1 MSNNKQMINFMS
13 EAVLVFMAVLNQIK
27 IYHWQTELYA
37 RHIASD
43 NFYTKLSAN
52 VDRFIEIVQGKY
64 GRVVMSSDNKI
75 SLDNQTDNSIIT
87 LLSEFK
93 KWIIGQKFM
102 TKDSDLAT
110 IRDDILADINQTMY
124 LFSFN

>member
-1 MSNNKQMINFMS
+1 MSNNKQMVNFMS
-13 EAVLVFMAVLNQIK
+13 EAVLVFMAVLNQVK
-27 IYHWQTELYA
+27 IYHWQTKLYS

-43 NFYTKLSAN
+43 TFYTKLSLN

-64 GRVVMSSDNKI
+64 GRVVMPSDNKI
-75 SLDNQTDNSIIT
+75 VLDNQTDNGIVT
-87 LLSEFK
+87 LLNEFK
-93 KWIIGQKFM
+93 RWLNDQQFM

-110 IRDDILADINQTMY
+110 IKDDILGDINQTLY